1 MPTGSRAEIGD
12 LCVVNCLRFQ
22 EVIYHNLKWKNYP
35 ILLNEQA
42 EDKAAELLSTQRE
55 WKAFLNMTPQ
65 AEAKNEN
72 IGV

>member
-1 MPTGSRAEIGD
+1 M
-12 LCVVNCLRFQ
+12 
-22 EVIYHNLKWKNYP
+22 IYRNLKWKNYP

-72 IGV
+72 TGV